1 MILILKKKAQA
12 SLTVEAAFILPI
24 FLYLIIIFLYFFQ
37 IMTIQEKI
45 QMGITEAAREI
56 SQYTYI
62 YKDIIK
68 NNIDKQENNTK
79 YVKENQTESNDKVEE
94 EQKDLEK
101 DILKEY
107 PIVSSLLGG
116 TFLKLNLQRYIN
128 PKELK
133 NTCIKGGY
141 SGISFLHSSI
151 LEQDDIIDIICVYRV
166 KIPVPFIFVKGFTM
180 VQRVKTRG
188 FVGTTL
194 LGDTKYREDVE
205 TGEGKQEIVYITEH
219 GIVYHE
225 SLTCSHIK
233 LSIQYVLFEE
243 VEQLRN
249 ESGGKYKKCQ
259 LCVKNEKPSIEKCVY
274 IAKDGDRFHN
284 TISCSGLKRTIIT
297 IKKSEINGREPC
309 KRCGLK
315 GE

>member
-1 MILILKKKAQA
+1 MIVILKKETQA

-62 YKDIIK
+62 YKDITK
-68 NNIDKQENNTK
+68 KNIDKQESNTEHFEK
-79 YVKENQTESNDKVEE
+79 NQTEGSSKVEA
-94 EQKDLEK
+94 EQKEIEK

-151 LEQDDIIDIICVYRV
+151 LEQDDIIDIVCVYRV

-180 VQRVKTRG
+180 VQRVRTRG

-194 LGDTKYREDVE
+194 LGETESKKDTEE
-205 TGEGKQEIVYITEH
+205 IEQEVVYITEH
-219 GIVYHE
+219 GTVYHE

-243 VEQLRN
+243 IERLRN
-249 ESGGKYKKCQ
+249 ESGGKYKECQ
-259 LCVKNEKPSIEKCVY
+259 LCVKNQKPSIEECVY

-297 IKKSEINGREPC
+297 IKKSEIDRRTPC
-309 KRCGLK
+309 KRCALK